1 MYKRLQVVHYTEYL
15 DKVLVEHIT
24 MAMQCTC
31 TRPPRALAH
40 ATSLT
45 NAHYKSTHQ
54 YSTRW
59 SHLHTLTISGG
70 GLPAWCTQ
78 YLHMLTTSGER
89 SSRARK
95 STDEH
100 EWAEQRLEIQRTW
113 RGRLREKR
121 RTRWA
126 NYTWDFERVNER
138 RRTCRGRLR
147 EIVLREMPPAREVDG
162 VPEDQYPHH

>member
-1 MYKRLQVVHYTEYL
+1 MQKTNSRTLHEIPG
-15 DKVLVEHIT
+15 KGARIT
-24 MAMQCTC
+24 YETDYALHLHTTTTCTC
-31 TRPPRALAH
+31 TRN
-40 ATSLT
+40 AT
-45 NAHYKSTHQ
+45 YKCTLQKHPAVQ
-54 YSTRW
+54 YTMIKPAQ
-59 SHLHTLTISGG
+59 LTISGG

-78 YLHMLTTSGER
+78 YLHMLTISGER
-89 SSRARK
+89 SPRARK

-100 EWAEQRLEIQRTW
+100 EWAEHRLEIQRTW

-126 NYTWDFERVNER
+126 NYTWDFERVNEK

-162 VPEDQYPHH
+162 VPEDQYPLY